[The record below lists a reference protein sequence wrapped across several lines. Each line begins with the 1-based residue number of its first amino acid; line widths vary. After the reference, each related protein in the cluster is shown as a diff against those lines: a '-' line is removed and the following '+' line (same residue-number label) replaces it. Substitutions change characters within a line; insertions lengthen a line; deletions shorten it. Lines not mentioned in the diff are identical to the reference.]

1 MPQKYTINTQRYKV
15 QGGIS
20 FIIII
25 IITIVI
31 IIATISTIKKSF
43 FKKSH
48 TNKQTKQIIHHLYRD
63 TPT

>member
-20 FIIII
+20 FIIIT
-25 IITIVI
+25 TIVI
-31 IIATISTIKKSF
+31 IIATISTIKNLF